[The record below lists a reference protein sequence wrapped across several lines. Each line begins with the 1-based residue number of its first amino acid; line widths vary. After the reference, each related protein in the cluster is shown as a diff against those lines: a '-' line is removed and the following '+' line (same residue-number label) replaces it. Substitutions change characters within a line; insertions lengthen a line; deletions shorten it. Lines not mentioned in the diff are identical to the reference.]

1 MKVLVIGG
9 GPAGMAAACSAAF
22 AGAGVIL
29 IEHNEKLGKK
39 LFITGKGRCN
49 VTNTADKEDF
59 FRNIVTNPAFLYS
72 AYSEFDNA
80 FVMDFFEKNGTSLKI
95 ERGGRVFPL
104 SDKAVD
110 ITKTFERI
118 FSKYDVGLQ
127 FGTEAVRFNTEKDL
141 IYSLATDKGDFTADA
156 FILATGG
163 KSYSSTGSNGSGYL
177 LAASVGHNITPL
189 RPSLCGIKTKQV
201 YPLMGLTLK
210 NVKVT
215 FIDERGKKDT
225 EFGELLFTHE
235 GISGPT
241 VLTLSAKH
249 NKKDIN
255 GCKIEI
261 DLKPA
266 LDNET
271 LDARLLRDFSEN
283 INKEYKNS
291 LNALLP
297 QSMIPVFVQLS
308 GIRENK
314 RVNEIT
320 SAERKRIISLLKAFP
335 LETESFCDFDTAV
348 VTSGGVNVKE
358 IYPKT
363 MQSRI
368 MKNLYF
374 AGEIIDVDALTGGFN
389 IQIALTTGFTA
400 GRAAAMQTSRC

>member
-1 MKVLVIGG
+1 M
-9 GPAGMAAACSAAF
+9 
-22 AGAGVIL
+22 
-29 IEHNEKLGKK
+29 
-39 LFITGKGRCN
+39 
-49 VTNTADKEDF
+49 
-59 FRNIVTNPAFLYS
+59 
-72 AYSEFDNA
+72 
-80 FVMDFFEKNGTSLKI
+80 
-95 ERGGRVFPL
+95 
-104 SDKAVD
+104 
-110 ITKTFERI
+110 
-118 FSKYDVGLQ
+118 
-127 FGTEAVRFNTEKDL
+127 
-141 IYSLATDKGDFTADA
+141 
-156 FILATGG
+156 
-163 KSYSSTGSNGSGYL
+163 
-177 LAASVGHNITPL
+177 
-189 RPSLCGIKTKQV
+189 
-201 YPLMGLTLK
+201 
-210 NVKVT
+210 
-215 FIDERGKKDT
+215 
-225 EFGELLFTHE
+225 
-235 GISGPT
+235 
-241 VLTLSAKH
+241 
-249 NKKDIN
+249 KKDIN